1 MKRMALVFVCMA
13 ALGVAG
19 PALAAQPKCPLDPE
33 TCLAAFERMRHR
45 PFVGVLLDQDSS
57 GVVTVT
63 NVVPGGPAEQAGM
76 KVGDVLIQ
84 LNGVPISDAPKLI
97 VGKAGWKTG
106 VRVRYRVR
114 HGDAERD
121 VALTLGQI
129 TDEQLARLIGEHMVE
144 AHLAYMP
151 AETSQI
157 H

>member
-1 MKRMALVFVCMA
+1 MKRFALALVCLA
-13 ALGVAG
+13 ALVAG
-19 PALAAQPKCPLDPE
+19 PALAAQPRCPLDVE

-63 NVVPGGPAEQAGM
+63 EVVPGGPAEKAGM
-76 KVGDVLIQ
+76 RVGDVLIQ

-106 VRVRYRVR
+106 TKVRYRVHR
-114 HGDAERD
+114 GEVDQD

-129 TDEQLARLIGEHMVE
+129 TDEQLARMIGEHMVE
-144 AHLAYMP
+144 GHLAY
-151 AETSQI
+151 AGTETSQV